1 MLKRTDYEKEEHLFV
16 ATYFASDITSET
28 WLIDS
33 GCTHHITHDKG
44 MFVKLDKT
52 HFRKSELGMEIILM
66 SKV

>member
-1 MLKRTDYEKEEHLFV
+1 V